1 MKKTTNEAQEL
12 MKVFQQ
18 MLKEGHFTVAPVDN
32 RAIAVRVPGTE
43 NDAIVVYFSG
53 SDYSFDCLVQMN
65 QNRLEALI
73 ERTERWQAAALRSQ
87 NEAIERVN
95 RHAQR
100 LAEYRRQ
107 LDLIRG

>member
-1 MKKTTNEAQEL
+1 MKKTSNEAQEL

-18 MLKEGHFTVAPVDN
+18 MLKEEHFTEALVGSMS
-32 RAIAVRVPGTE
+32 IAVRVPGTE
-43 NDAIVVYFSG
+43 HDAVIIDFSG
-53 SDYSFDCLVQMN
+53 SNYSFECLVQMN

-73 ERTERWQAAALRSQ
+73 ERTERWHDAALRSQ
-87 NEAIERVN
+87 DEAAERAN

-107 LDLIRG
+107 LDRTRG